1 MVPGHMRPSIIPP
14 CNASGSGPS
23 NTSANRAAR
32 LANGGS
38 GHADATNASPKRAAA
53 VSHLRDHAVRL
64 RNRRGRHCLRRCCD
78 GKGKASNSYQSD
90 HSSPPLRV
98 DANEEPRAATYKM
111 PAGIAKASPRVM
123 EALVR
128 LHYLISPAS
137 GSIAVLVLLL
147 YPFDFT
153 FSVVW
158 LPLAAGPY

>member
-1 MVPGHMRPSIIPP
+1 
-14 CNASGSGPS
+14 
-23 NTSANRAAR
+23 
-32 LANGGS
+32 
-38 GHADATNASPKRAAA
+38 
-53 VSHLRDHAVRL
+53 
-64 RNRRGRHCLRRCCD
+64 
-78 GKGKASNSYQSD
+78 
-90 HSSPPLRV
+90 
-98 DANEEPRAATYKM
+98 
-111 PAGIAKASPRVM
+111 M